1 MGLGSSTN
9 DEHNSARMS
18 SSKGSNK
25 LDAHV
30 DDKVPL
36 DLGLSSRTP
45 TAPTA
50 VAAWL
55 PTAEETAFLFDN
67 SPLIVAE
74 LMDSDGLD
82 GWFDNWG
89 YEGLAT
95 PTTSPSESRIMF

>member
-9 DEHNSARMS
+9 DEHNSAR
-18 SSKGSNK
+18 
-25 LDAHV
+25 
-30 DDKVPL
+30 
-36 DLGLSSRTP
+36 
-45 TAPTA
+45 
-50 VAAWL
+50 
-55 PTAEETAFLFDN
+55 
-67 SPLIVAE
+67 LIVAE